1 MTLFNTTNTF
11 TETNVTAID
20 AQAIYVLLKT
30 KNSSDIRRED
40 NYRMFNIEQVQ
51 AEIKKLE
58 SEMVSKMNGSYVTVE
73 EVSHIDEESGET
85 VIDTPVEYF
94 SVTTE
99 TALKESMSS
108 DILDV
113 DTLVEDVR
121 KWSDNNPDSAP
132 TFSVYKN
139 SFNQEE

>member
-99 TALKESMSS
+99 VALKESMSS
-108 DILDV
+108 DILDT

-121 KWSDNNPDSAP
+121 IYSDGNPDASP
-132 TFSVYKN
+132 TFSDYKA
-139 SFNQEE
+139 SFSEE